1 MSTDSVK
8 SQLPVTAFGRV
19 GVLFGGKSAEREVSL
34 KSGNAVLKAL
44 QSAGVDAFGID
55 VGDDFLQRLLA
66 EKIDR
71 AFIVLH
77 GRGGEDGSMQG
88 LLECAGIPYTG
99 SGILASALAMDKLR
113 TKQVWQSLGL
123 PTPRHAVLA
132 SVTDCEAAASEL
144 GFPLI
149 VKPAHE
155 GSSIGMAEVASLD
168 DRSLSEANTHSSP
181 LRERL
186 QAIAEQDEQLAEAY
200 QALVQSLADELLEQ
214 VRAATPSFFEQL
226 VVDLMI
232 AMGYGGSRKEAGKA
246 TQATN
251 DDGIDGIIKEDKL
264 GLDVIYLQAKRW
276 SNTVHRPE
284 IDKFIGALTR
294 QRARKG
300 VFITTSEFSAGARE
314 AALGLDIKVVLID
327 GVELARLMVEN
338 NLGVSVKQVYEVKQL
353 DSDYFLEE

>member
-1 MSTDSVK
+1 MAIPDFQSVMR
-8 SQLPVTAFGRV
+8 P
-19 GVLFGGKSAEREVSL
+19 
-34 KSGNAVLKAL
+34 
-44 QSAGVDAFGID
+44 
-55 VGDDFLQRLLA
+55 
-66 EKIDR
+66 
-71 AFIVLH
+71 
-77 GRGGEDGSMQG
+77 
-88 LLECAGIPYTG
+88 
-99 SGILASALAMDKLR
+99 
-113 TKQVWQSLGL
+113 
-123 PTPRHAVLA
+123 VLA
-132 SVTDCEAAASEL
+132 TVQDGAPLQLSV
-144 GFPLI
+144 
-149 VKPAHE
+149 
-155 GSSIGMAEVASLD
+155 
-168 DRSLSEANTHSSP
+168 
-181 LRERL
+181 LRERVADQFQL
-186 QAIAEQDEQLAEAY
+186 TDEERKERLPSGHQTVINNRVGWARTYLNKAGLLTIPSKGMVQITARGRDTLANGPEHITVSWLKRFPEFADFHTAKPQVADAHAMPDIDATETTPDEQLAEAH
-200 QALVQSLADELLEQ
+200 QALLQSLADELLAQ

-226 VVDLMI
+226 VVDLML

-300 VFITTSEFSAGARE
+300 VFITTSEFSQGARE

-353 DSDYFLEE
+353 DSDYFSEE

>member
-1 MSTDSVK
+1 MAIPDFQSVMRPVLTAVQNGAPLPLNELREWVADQF
-8 SQLPVTAFGRV
+8 QLTEDERKERLPSGHQTVINNRV
-19 GVLFGGKSAEREVSL
+19 GWARTYLNKAGLLTIPAKGMVQITSRGLDALATGPERITVRWL
-34 KSGNAVLKAL
+34 KQFPEFADFHTAKPQA
-44 QSAGVDAFGID
+44 VDAPTMVELD
-55 VGDDFLQRLLA
+55 A
-66 EKIDR
+66 
-71 AFIVLH
+71 
-77 GRGGEDGSMQG
+77 GE
-88 LLECAGIPYTG
+88 T
-99 SGILASALAMDKLR
+99 
-113 TKQVWQSLGL
+113 
-123 PTPRHAVLA
+123 TP
-132 SVTDCEAAASEL
+132 
-144 GFPLI
+144 
-149 VKPAHE
+149 
-155 GSSIGMAEVASLD
+155 
-168 DRSLSEANTHSSP
+168 
-181 LRERL
+181 
-186 QAIAEQDEQLAEAY
+186 DEQLDETH
-200 QALVQSLADELLEQ
+200 QALLQSLAVELLVQ
-214 VRAATPSFFEQL
+214 VRAVTPSFFEKL

-276 SNTVHRPE
+276 STTVHRPE

-353 DSDYFLEE
+353 DSDYFTEE

>member
-1 MSTDSVK
+1 MTLRNLPAPFLRRERTVSTMMAD
-8 SQLPVTAFGRV
+8 A
-19 GVLFGGKSAEREVSL
+19 LF
-34 KSGNAVLKAL
+34 
-44 QSAGVDAFGID
+44 
-55 VGDDFLQRLLA
+55 
-66 EKIDR
+66 
-71 AFIVLH
+71 
-77 GRGGEDGSMQG
+77 
-88 LLECAGIPYTG
+88 
-99 SGILASALAMDKLR
+99 ALAL
-113 TKQVWQSLGL
+113 LLIL
-123 PTPRHAVLA
+123 PTVQYGPR
-132 SVTDCEAAASEL
+132 
-144 GFPLI
+144 
-149 VKPAHE
+149 
-155 GSSIGMAEVASLD
+155 
-168 DRSLSEANTHSSP
+168 
-181 LRERL
+181 
-186 QAIAEQDEQLAEAY
+186 
-200 QALVQSLADELLEQ
+200 ALLQSLADELLAQ

-226 VVDLMI
+226 VVDLML

-300 VFITTSEFSAGARE
+300 VFITTSDFSAGARE

-353 DSDYFLEE
+353 DSDYFAEE